1 MDHVRYSSG
10 RSAYDTP
17 PSAHGR
23 ALRPPSVR
31 YPNRTGQCSNCQ
43 LETSKLDWM
52 TPIAPS
58 WRTDVGRPHLIWPR
72 DEDVAFVNQRSPRR
86 RGYQTILYV
95 TRLSR
100 LRRRVEVVR
109 SAHSAAGASDSYRML
124 CRARSWNSTTLYLRY
139 ATQAYRSESIR
150 IPGSCT

>member
-43 LETSKLDWM
+43 LETTKLDWM

-58 WRTDVGRPHLIWPR
+58 WRTDVACPHLIGPIDLHSAQQVWVDAMPW
-72 DEDVAFVNQRSPRR
+72 
-86 RGYQTILYV
+86 
-95 TRLSR
+95 SR
-100 LRRRVEVVR
+100 LRQPRFSVDRLQPDLPHQSTHPFRIDGVSLFVEPPVHLPDSVKRRPRVLLVDQ
-109 SAHSAAGASDSYRML
+109 AH
-124 CRARSWNSTTLYLRY
+124 
-139 ATQAYRSESIR
+139 Q
-150 IPGSCT
+150 

>member
-58 WRTDVGRPHLIWPR
+58 WRTDVGHPQLVDPTQHH
-72 DEDVAFVNQRSPRR
+72 S
-86 RGYQTILYV
+86 
-95 TRLSR
+95 SR
-100 LRRRVEVVR
+100 
-109 SAHSAAGASDSYRML
+109 H
-124 CRARSWNSTTLYLRY
+124 
-139 ATQAYRSESIR
+139 IR
-150 IPGSCT
+150 IYPPFVLTIGGDDKPTAADAQ